1 MELLRIIKTDM
12 KKVFTSFGFYSCV
25 IITFLLCFTYN
36 LSYDYIANEGL
47 SVFAVFTRYSRSE
60 LLENIDYCTLSV
72 FRLSISQWV
81 ILFIPIIASFSFVPL
96 FCDERNSKLIR
107 YSTIRTSKITYNVGK
122 FVTAFLA
129 GGLAILIGHMLFGI
143 TIQFMFPSLSEYPA
157 EMQNYFIESLAFT
170 EPKMANLYKEIGSIG
185 LIIPRLF
192 ELFLYGAISS
202 IPVLVLA
209 AISKNIYVII
219 CIPFLMKY
227 LIDQT
232 MSKISYN
239 LYMSSE
245 SPDGIL
251 RDLLIVF
258 DTNATQNLFIYYDYK
273 IKIIIANLI
282 YSIVAYII
290 FSFIMNR
297 RLDFG
302 EEY

>member
-1 MELLRIIKTDM
+1 MMELLRIIKTDM

-122 FVTAFLA
+122 FISAFLA
-129 GGLAILIGHMLFGI
+129 GGLAILIGHILFGI
-143 TIQFMFPSLSEYPA
+143 AIHFMFPSISEYPA
-157 EMQNYFIESLAFT
+157 ELQDSFMESLTFIEPEIAI
-170 EPKMANLYKEIGSIG
+170 LYKAIGSIG

-219 CIPFLMKY
+219 CVPFLAKY

-232 MSKISYN
+232 MRKISFN
-239 LYMSSE
+239 LYMNNE
-245 SPDGIL
+245 NPDK
-251 RDLLIVF
+251 LLQDFLIIF
-258 DTNATQNLFIYYDYK
+258 DTNATQNLFIYSDYI
-273 IKIIIANLI
+273 IKIIVVNLVYTVIAYL
-282 YSIVAYII
+282 I

-297 RLDFG
+297 RLDLG
-302 EEY
+302 E

>member
-1 MELLRIIKTDM
+1 MMELLRIIKTDM

-143 TIQFMFPSLSEYPA
+143 TIQFMFPSLSEYPK
-157 EMQNYFIESLAFT
+157 EMQETFADSIAFLR
-170 EPKMANLYKEIGSIG
+170 PKIADLYMTIGPIG
-185 LIIPRLF
+185 IIVPRLL

-209 AISKNIYVII
+209 GISKNIYVII
-219 CIPFLMKY
+219 CVPFLAKY
-227 LIDQT
+227 LVDQT
-232 MSKISYN
+232 MDKASSSF
-239 LYMSSE
+239 YMNNN
-245 SPDGIL
+245 SPDG
-251 RDLLIVF
+251 LLQDFFIIF
-258 DTNATQNLFIYYDYK
+258 DTNATQNLFIYDEY
-273 IKIIIANLI
+273 IIRIIVANLVYVVI
-282 YSIVAYII
+282 SYVI
-290 FSFIMNR
+290 FSYVMNR
-297 RLDFG
+297 RLDSG
-302 EEY
+302 E